1 MKQPSSLPTT
11 GTVRMYHGTQERF
24 ERFSLDFAARPGMS
38 GNGHLGVWLAVQ
50 RHLAECFGQTCLDVD
65 AQVEKPYVMP
75 LKELS
80 RLNDQVGRLT
90 RELDDDAE
98 VAATERRFYAAY
110 RVELLIQGYDIIY
123 LEEADG
129 RIEMAIGL
137 VPDKLTIQ

>member
-1 MKQPSSLPTT
+1 MKQTTPLPLS
-11 GTVRMYHGTQERF
+11 GTVRLHHGTSERF

-38 GNGHLGVWLAVQ
+38 GNGHLGVWMTVEPKVAELFGKTCLAV
-50 RHLAECFGQTCLDVD
+50 D
-65 AQVEKPYVMP
+65 AHVEKPYLMP

-98 VAATERRFYAAY
+98 VAAMERRFYTAF
-110 RVELLIQGYDIIY
+110 RMELLILGHDIIY
-123 LEEADG
+123 LQETDG